1 MNRIVLVIGIIF
13 LLIGASVVSSNSLNI
28 YKSQILSYEGKTLY
42 VGGSGPGNYTRI
54 RDAVDDAND
63 GDTVFVYDDSSPY
76 LTGASINKS
85 IDVIGEDKN
94 TTIIG
99 RPGGGT
105 CLKIR
110 DTNYVNI
117 SGFTLVTSTY
127 SGIEIR
133 DSYNI
138 SVKGNII
145 KECDTGVELY
155 DSHYCSI
162 IDNEIIDRYS
172 LGHYIW
178 GIDVW
183 RSSNN
188 IIRNNRISN
197 MVFGIGLGAYSNNN
211 IIHDNSLTECGFS
224 IDSWSYPNTFFGNS
238 VNNKSFLY
246 LVNEQDMVIGGDD
259 IGEVVLINCE
269 NITVQN
275 LEIKDATHG
284 VELIHSKGCFVT
296 NNYLWENEES
306 AVSILGNSSKNTISY
321 NYIFSNADG
330 IEFDYDFY
338 DENRKCNN
346 ISNNDFI
353 SNWNRGIWIH
363 NSNGNIVSDNNF
375 QENYIGI
382 FLEGSGEGNQ
392 IYNNTI
398 KTSSYSGIFMTG
410 NPNPEGDNMI
420 YNNLIQGNDY
430 GVYLDMVNEVNYNF
444 VSNKY
449 FVLSDFNTCLMDFI
463 SKTNDIVGSSDGRY
477 IIYEND
483 ILYNK
488 KDGIYS
494 RLSRDNVI
502 YHNNF
507 IGNSRN
513 ALGKCYPNYRN
524 IWNLELNEG
533 GGNYWDDYIGVD
545 NNGDNIG
552 DTPYKIPDGDIF
564 RSKNDKDYFP
574 LMQPYGIV
582 PDVSV
587 NQLNNVYI
595 FSILERLLDQFPL
608 LQRLSFVWRSFT
620 I

>member
-1 MNRIVLVIGIIF
+1 MNKTVLILGIIF

-28 YKSQILSYEGKTLY
+28 GKSQIFSYGGKTLY
-42 VGGSGPGNYTRI
+42 VGGSGPGNYTYI
-54 RDAVDDAND
+54 NDAVRDAND

-76 LTGASINKS
+76 NGAGINKS
-85 IDVIGEDKN
+85 INLIGEDKN
-94 TTIIG
+94 TTVIG
-99 RPGGGT
+99 RPGDSS
-105 CLKIR
+105 CIQIY

-117 SGFTLVTSTY
+117 SGFTVVS
-127 SGIEIR
+127 SRFGGIIIR

-138 SVKGNII
+138 SVKGNIM
-145 KECDTGVELY
+145 KECDTGVELSH
-155 DSHYCSI
+155 SHYCSI

-172 LGHYIW
+172 TSEYIW
-178 GIDVW
+178 GIDVCW
-183 RSSNN
+183 YSSHN
-188 IIRNNRISN
+188 IISNNRISN
-197 MVFGIGLGAYSNNN
+197 MGLGIGLRTYSNNN
-211 IIHDNSLTECGFS
+211 IIHDNTLTKCGFS
-224 IDSWSYPNTFFGNS
+224 IDSISYPNTFFGNS

-246 LVNEQDMVIGGDD
+246 LVNKQDMVIEGDD

-275 LEIKDATHG
+275 LEIKDAAHG

-321 NYIFSNADG
+321 NYIFSNANG
-330 IEFDYDFY
+330 IEFAYDLY
-338 DENRKCNN
+338 DENRKSNN
-346 ISNNDFI
+346 ISNNDII

-363 NSNGNIVSDNNF
+363 NSNGNIVSNNNF

-382 FLEGSGEGNQ
+382 FLEGNGEGNQ
-392 IYNNTI
+392 IYNNAI
-398 KTSSYSGIFMTG
+398 KSSSYSGIFMTG

-430 GVYLDMVNEVNYNF
+430 GIYLDMVNEVNYNF
-444 VSNKY
+444 VLNKY
-449 FVLSDFNTCLMDFI
+449 FVLSGFNTCLMDFI

-494 RLSRDNVI
+494 SLSRDNVI

-524 IWNLELNEG
+524 IWNLELNDG

-545 NNGDNIG
+545 INGDNIG

-574 LMQPYGIV
+574 LMQPYGYV
-582 PDVSV
+582 QDVTV
-587 NQLNNVYI
+587 NQVNNVNI
-595 FSILERLLDQFPL
+595 FNILERLLDRFPL
-608 LQRLSFVWRSFT
+608 FQKLIQQLGL
-620 I
+620 